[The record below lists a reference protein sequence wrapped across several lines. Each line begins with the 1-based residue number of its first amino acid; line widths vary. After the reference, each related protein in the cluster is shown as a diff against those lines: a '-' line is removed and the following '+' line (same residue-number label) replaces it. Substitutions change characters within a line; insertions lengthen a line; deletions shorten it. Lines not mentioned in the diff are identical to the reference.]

1 MRLFKKN
8 AENTIFFVVFSILY
22 LLSAYLFTI
31 VLDTHHNDT
40 VSRSALGYMVLY
52 GRFPKLTNVGFVW
65 TPLLS
70 LLQLPLFPIL
80 KLIHHQDLA
89 GPIVTAITA
98 AATIPVINSIGINL
112 NVNKW
117 VRWAAVFFFGI
128 NPTIVVYAGVGMS
141 ETFFFLPFALCI
153 FYLIKW
159 MTGKMQYTALVIS
172 GSALAIAFWSRY
184 EAIPILIAICV
195 VVFLFIK
202 EHKVLSVS
210 FYHLFEAGTITFS
223 VPSIYSIFLWVFFN
237 WTIMGNPWYWWTGEY
252 SNTAYTSVYQSQV
265 NPLFHNLLASIIYA
279 FGRVIYISPLF
290 IFLSIVAAILAIK
303 RKSWMPLTILIPSLV
318 LIAFHIYQTFSG
330 GSYGWYRFY
339 SYGTIGSI
347 WSFFWIWH
355 FLSDKKNYRIAFEVI
370 SIGIMAITCITT
382 TYAMFNPN
390 IGKEESSL
398 VSAFLPGGKVS
409 ADETRSYAAAKA
421 VDQFLKTND
430 INNDPVLVDSFQGFA
445 IILYAD
451 NPNIFVKTQDLDF
464 KTALRDPIK
473 YGIKWVLVPKPDESL
488 RYSEW
493 LYRTYPSIWEDPPQW
508 LKLEQDFGAWRIYKV
523 VQTQS

>member
-1 MRLFKKN
+1 MRFYRKH
-8 AENTIFFVVFSILY
+8 AENTTFFIVFSILY

-40 VSRSALGYMVLY
+40 VSRTALGYMVLY
-52 GRFPKLTNVGFVW
+52 GRYPKLNNVGFVW

-70 LLQLPLFPIL
+70 LLQLPLFPVL

-89 GPIVTAITA
+89 GPIVTAIAA
-98 AATIPVINSIGINL
+98 AATIPVINSIGIDL

-117 VRWAAVFFFGI
+117 VRRVVVSLFGL

-141 ETFFFLPFALCI
+141 ETFFFLPLALCVL
-153 FYLIKW
+153 YLVKW

-184 EAIPILIAICV
+184 EAIPILIAICIV
-195 VVFLFIK
+195 IFLFII
-202 EHKVLSVS
+202 EHPISSVS
-210 FYHLFEAGTITFS
+210 FSHLFEAATITFS

-237 WTIMGNPWYWWTGEY
+237 WAIMGDPWYWLTGEY
-252 SNTAYTSVYQSQV
+252 SNTTYTTVFKAQV
-265 NPLFHNLLASIIYA
+265 NPLFHDLLASIVYA
-279 FGRVIYISPLF
+279 FGRVIYISPEL
-290 IFLSIVAAILAIK
+290 IILLLLAGIISIR
-303 RKSWMPLTILIPSLV
+303 RKSWMPLTILIPSLG
-318 LIAFHIYQTFSG
+318 LIVFHVYQTFTG
-330 GSYGWYRFY
+330 ASYSWYRFY
-339 SYGTIGSI
+339 SYGIIGSV
-347 WSFFWIWH
+347 WGFFWLWH

-370 SIGIMAITCITT
+370 SIAVMVITCVTT

-398 VSAFLPGGKVS
+398 VSALLPGGKVS
-409 ADETRSYAAAKA
+409 TDETRSFAAAKA
-421 VDQFLKTND
+421 VGQFLKDNNTND
-430 INNDPVLVDSFQGFA
+430 DPVLVDSFQGFA

-451 NPNIFVKTQDLDF
+451 NPNIFVKTQDPDF
-464 KTALRDPIK
+464 QAALRDPVK

-493 LYRTYPSIWEDPPQW
+493 LYRTYPSIWENPPQW
-508 LKLEQDFGAWRIYKV
+508 LKLERDFGAWRIYKV
-523 VQTQS
+523 VPAES